1 MSRTST
7 VRHAL
12 VRSLGALCALWLAQA
27 GLCWGQATNIVPTPG
42 ALGTG
47 GLGTSVTS
55 SGNTVNITGGTQPG
69 NGPNLFHSFNQ
80 FSVGPGN
87 TAAFVNPGGVSNII
101 SRVIGGSP
109 SNINGTIQAL
119 NANLFFINPSGVI
132 FGPNASL
139 NVTGSAYFS
148 SAHIVQFSDQRV
160 FTTSSFAFDNT
171 LSTATP
177 ISFGFLGSGPY
188 GPVALSPGASLQSN
202 AVIGL
207 IGGTVQ
213 IDGGR
218 ITAQRIVLASNAAA
232 GGNVSVEPTVSN
244 PFARISQGGQI
255 QVSSGT
261 LLQAGGG
268 GVIPASIDLFPGNL
282 TVPSGAQANTTVNP
296 VTQQITQ
303 ISVVGQ
309 AGGLPPL
316 PVASATTAAP
326 VVLSNPIDPV
336 LYLNRA
342 AIVMPVQSPAAPV
355 ALVTSRCASRKD
367 GEFSTFVQSGRD
379 ATPAEPGGTLASP
392 VMLEPIGVSAQAAP
406 VHPRIVRVPQPA
418 QGQAVETWQGC

>member
-132 FGPNASL
+132 FGPSANL
-139 NVTGSAYFS
+139 NISGSAYFS
-148 SAHIVQFSDQRV
+148 TASQLRLSDGASQQLFS
-160 FTTSSFAFDNT
+160 TTFVALDSL
-171 LSTATP
+171 LSTAP
-177 ISFGFLGSGPY
+177 PAAFGFFGGGTPAPIVIS
-188 GPVALSPGASLQSN
+188 AASLQSGNN
-202 AVIGL
+202 ATLLFAAGN
-207 IGGTVQ
+207 VQ
-213 IDGGR
+213 INGTRISAGHIAVGAVGAQSEVNVNPGNGNALGASLLGGS
-218 ITAQRIVLASNAAA
+218 LSAAA
-232 GGNVSVEPTVSN
+232 
-244 PFARISQGGQI
+244 
-255 QVSSGT
+255 GT
-261 LLQAGGG
+261 LLQAN
-268 GVIPASIDLFPGNL
+268 VLVETFPGNIL
-282 TVPSGAQANTTVNP
+282 VPGGAQVVQSIGPFGFVNRVE
-296 VTQQITQ
+296 VT
-303 ISVVGQ
+303 GP
-309 AGGLPPL
+309 GGALPPVIF
-316 PVASATTAAP
+316 PAASAVSAAP
-326 VVLSNPIDPV
+326 AVLSNPIDPV